1 VGDTFHS
8 TLITD
13 ENRLI
18 VTTERALEDMM
29 VRVLQRLGLNTPER
43 PEPELAYNEV
53 VTEVTS
59 DGAKRIL
66 KEKGYK
72 VSSYPGL
79 MAVLHANKVKGQK
92 KGKNNWYQVKD
103 LEAIPRK
110 N

>member
-1 VGDTFHS
+1 MGDTFHS
-8 TLITD
+8 TLIT
-13 ENRLI
+13 EHNRLI
-18 VTTERALEDMM
+18 VTTERGLEDMI
-29 VRVLQRLGLNTPER
+29 VRVLERIGINTPAR
-43 PEPELAYNEV
+43 PEPELAYDEV

-79 MAVLHANKVKGQK
+79 MAVLDTYKVKGQK

>member
-1 VGDTFHS
+1 MGDTFHS
-8 TLITD
+8 TLIT
-13 ENRLI
+13 EHNRLI
-18 VTTERALEDMM
+18 VTTERALEDMI
-29 VRVLQRLGLNTPER
+29 VRVLERIGINTPAR
-43 PEPELAYNEV
+43 PEPELAYDEV

-79 MAVLHANKVKGQK
+79 MAVLDTYKVKGQK

>member
-1 VGDTFHS
+1 MGDTFHS
-8 TLITD
+8 TLIT
-13 ENRLI
+13 EHNRLI
-18 VTTERALEDMM
+18 VTTERGLEDMI
-29 VRVLQRLGLNTPER
+29 VRVLERIGINTPAR
-43 PEPELAYNEV
+43 PEPELAYDEV

-66 KEKGYK
+66 KETGYK

-79 MAVLHANKVKGQK
+79 MAVLDTYKVKGQK